1 MLQQHIGA
9 EWKVLYWRLVIK
21 VNVVDQLPQV
31 VMTGSG
37 IDVQVAQHRS
47 PGLRLPKVGQLHLL
61 ECTAEAVA
69 LLQLLHHRMVLTAGL
84 LLLLRL
90 LLTLSLLLMLRL
102 FEID

>member
-37 IDVQVAQHRS
+37 IDVQVAC
-47 PGLRLPKVGQLHLL
+47 G
-61 ECTAEAVA
+61 
-69 LLQLLHHRMVLTAGL
+69 
-84 LLLLRL
+84 
-90 LLTLSLLLMLRL
+90 
-102 FEID
+102 